1 VSVAAPDWLGAAR
14 SAAREL
20 QEVLAA
26 APTTVERERET
37 GTRGEGGDR
46 TLEIDAAAEAAVF
59 RRLDALHADGHRF
72 AAVVGLREVL
82 RESPTSRERV
92 IETGTRGGGGDRTL
106 VIDQQAEDIVFE
118 QLDRLHDAGAR
129 FTAVSEERG
138 VVDFGD
144 DGILVVIDPIDGSMN
159 AKRGL
164 THHALSIAVADG
176 PTMADVQFAFVHD
189 FGAGEEWVA
198 ERGGGA
204 WRNGVPLDPALPEQ
218 RVGGRLELL
227 GVESADPRWVAE
239 AGDALA
245 DAAHRLRAIGAI
257 AVSLCQVAAGRLDG
271 MVTLRRSRAVDVA
284 AGQLIVREAGG
295 HVAFVGCPGPL
306 DAPLDVLTAVAPIVA
321 ARSAEGLAELARVP
335 LR

>member
-1 VSVAAPDWLGAAR
+1 VR
-14 SAAREL
+14 
-20 QEVLAA
+20 
-26 APTTVERERET
+26 
-37 GTRGEGGDR
+37 
-46 TLEIDAAAEAAVF
+46 
-59 RRLDALHADGHRF
+59 
-72 AAVVGLREVL
+72 
-82 RESPTSRERV
+82 
-92 IETGTRGGGGDRTL
+92 
-106 VIDQQAEDIVFE
+106 
-118 QLDRLHDAGAR
+118 
-129 FTAVSEERG
+129 
-138 VVDFGD
+138 
-144 DGILVVIDPIDGSMN
+144 VVIDPLDGSRN

-164 THHALSIAVADG
+164 PHYALSIAVADG

-204 WRNGVPLDPALPEQ
+204 RRNGVPLDPALPEQ
-218 RVGGRLELL
+218 RVRGRLELL